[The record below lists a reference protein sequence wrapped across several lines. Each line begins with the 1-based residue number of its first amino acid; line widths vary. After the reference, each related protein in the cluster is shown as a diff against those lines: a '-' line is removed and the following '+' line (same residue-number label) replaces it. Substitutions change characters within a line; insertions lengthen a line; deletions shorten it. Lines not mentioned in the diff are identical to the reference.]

1 MATVP
6 VFVAKRHYD
15 GAVTD
20 ATNAGTSTAPSKR
33 GRGEKSSPTI
43 YDIAKLAGVNP
54 STVSR
59 ALSKPG
65 RVSAKTQKII
75 EDAAAE
81 LNYQVNPFARALPT
95 GRTQTIG
102 LIVADITNPT
112 FFDII
117 RGAET
122 TGASRDYTLVLA
134 ESSESP
140 ETEVTAAR
148 RLLATVDGLILASPR
163 MDDDHIRALAA
174 DKPVVVVNRDIEGV
188 PCVVPDVRKGISEA
202 VRSLAANGH
211 EHLAYVAGPAQSWM
225 TARRWEGVK
234 DAADWSKL
242 TAVRLESSKPTVDG
256 GRQVARDVLDSRAT
270 AVITYND
277 LLAIGLMQELQAGG
291 MKVPDQISIVG
302 FDDIFG
308 ADFTTPALTT
318 VRSPL
323 RECGTR
329 AVTILLD
336 TLLGHD
342 VPAGPVSVETE
353 LVVRG
358 SSGRLLS

>member
-1 MATVP
+1 MPDYDGVVTEATNS
-6 VFVAKRHYD
+6 
-15 GAVTD
+15 GAVTLP
-20 ATNAGTSTAPSKR
+20 TKR
-33 GRGEKSSPTI
+33 GRGERSSPTI

-75 EDAAAE
+75 EDAAE
-81 LNYQVNPFARALPT
+81 QLNYQVNPFARALPT

-122 TGASRDYTLVLA
+122 TGSARDYTLVLA
-134 ESSESP
+134 ESAESP
-140 ETEVTAAR
+140 ETELIAAR
-148 RLLATVDGLILASPR
+148 RMLSTVDGLILASPR
-163 MDDDHIRALAA
+163 MDDEKIRALAS
-174 DKPVVVVNRDIEGV
+174 DKPVAVINREIDGV
-188 PCVVPDVRKGISEA
+188 PCVVPDVNRGISQA

-211 EHLAYVAGPAQSWM
+211 ERLAYVAGPPQSWM
-225 TARRWEGVK
+225 SRRRWEGVQ
-234 DAADWSKL
+234 AACEWYKL
-242 TAVRLESSKPTVDG
+242 GAVRLESSKPTVDG
-256 GRQVARDVLDSRAT
+256 GRQVARDVLKSGAT

-277 LLAIGLMQELQAGG
+277 LLAIGLMQELQAAG
-291 MKVPDQISIVG
+291 MRVPDQISIVG

-308 ADFTTPALTT
+308 ADFTTPPLTT

-323 RECGTR
+323 GECGSR
-329 AVTILLD
+329 AATLLLD
-336 TLLGHD
+336 MLLGQD
-342 VPAGPVSVETE
+342 EPVGAVHVDTE

-358 SSGRLLS
+358 SSGRLIA